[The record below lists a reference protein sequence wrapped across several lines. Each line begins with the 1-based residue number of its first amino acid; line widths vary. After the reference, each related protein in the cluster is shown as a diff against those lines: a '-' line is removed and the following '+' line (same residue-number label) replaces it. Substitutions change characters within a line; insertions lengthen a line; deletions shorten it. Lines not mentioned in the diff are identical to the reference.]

1 MLSAMKVVEKE
12 GQPFKVDHPLLDKV
26 RACSANPDKAADF
39 FLWILHPIRTWR
51 LSAGACLHP
60 YLKPTY
66 LRMLDEFPLPESH
79 PCGELILEKP
89 IADGD
94 YMEPGGL
101 CLKMFAASMLCD
113 ATLQCWN
120 ARFIAGSAALRPTAE
135 QQYAHVWELCV
146 HIFLCTCVFWYLC
159 TCTSPCLHLRPEC
172 QAHLQLSRQ
181 QQACRQSAD
190 AEMLDFSKICCDL
203 AFRKRRATIKFNS
216 GVTAVPTTALQIPHQ
231 CRVPMSCL

>member
-1 MLSAMKVVEKE
+1 MVTRIKQFAVPQEDAVLSAMKVVEKE

-101 CLKMFAASMLCD
+101 CLK
-113 ATLQCWN
+113 
-120 ARFIAGSAALRPTAE
+120 
-135 QQYAHVWELCV
+135 
-146 HIFLCTCVFWYLC
+146 
-159 TCTSPCLHLRPEC
+159 CLL
-172 QAHLQLSRQ
+172 
-181 QQACRQSAD
+181 QACCVMQHCNAG
-190 AEMLDFSKICCDL
+190 ML
-203 AFRKRRATIKFNS
+203 
-216 GVTAVPTTALQIPHQ
+216 AL
-231 CRVPMSCL
+231 